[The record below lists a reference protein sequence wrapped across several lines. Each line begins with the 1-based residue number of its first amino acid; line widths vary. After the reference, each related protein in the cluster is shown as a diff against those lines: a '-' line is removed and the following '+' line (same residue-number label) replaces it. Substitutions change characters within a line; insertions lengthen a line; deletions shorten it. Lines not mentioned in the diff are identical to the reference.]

1 MKLYDLNDID
11 NQNNL
16 KFLLAVSDKTL
27 FDWVN
32 KIDYTDVEY
41 GIDLLESF
49 KNLIQHKIRLLE
61 VEKRIK
67 INDQKDFYPDANQ
80 LIKDINKGIDQ

>member
-1 MKLYDLNDID
+1 MNDIE

-32 KIDYTDVEY
+32 KIDYNDVEY
-41 GIDLLESF
+41 GIDLLYSF
-49 KNLIQHKIRLLE
+49 KNIIQHKIRLLE
-61 VEKRIK
+61 VEKRVK
-67 INDQKDFYPDANQ
+67 VYGGKDFYPDANK